1 MLRLKISFVLLLSVL
16 ALGACGT
23 ESPVS
28 GMPAGLDSLVSNT
41 VFEPQVTFLKN
52 GTLVMTWRER
62 TESGSDIFAAAR
74 TSDGKFGLPVRV
86 NDEAGTVES
95 YAHDGMRA
103 SIAVGSGASIAIA
116 WADARAQIRAAISS
130 DGGLSFAPA
139 VRLDQAGKPAYRA
152 YPAISFDASGD
163 LHAIWIDSRFAEP
176 GAEEPAD
183 LYYAKLSDGSVAE
196 KNLTENQTPSICG
209 CCRTFISVE
218 NDFLTMTFRNT
229 TADGFRDP
237 ATITGTSNGAFSE
250 PQTAS
255 NPLWELRGCPMAGPI
270 VAGQEVLWTDGSTG
284 KMLAMVSSITA
295 PMARRVFSDAEQGE
309 WITRRPPRA
318 ITTVDGT
325 NSLLLVPGSPTSRLI
340 AKSGDNWKTVANDLP
355 PWAMS
360 GAHEDG
366 KLYLVGVLEGEFQFE
381 TYLFP

>member
-1 MLRLKISFVLLLSVL
+1 MLCLKIAFVLLLSAL
-16 ALGACGT
+16 TLGACDT
-23 ESPVS
+23 ESLVS
-28 GMPAGLDSLVSNT
+28 GVPAGLDSLVSNA
-41 VFEPQVTFLKN
+41 VFEPQVTFLKD
-52 GTLVMTWRER
+52 GTLLMTWRER

-74 TSDGKFGLPVRV
+74 TSDGTFGQPVRV
-86 NDEAGTVES
+86 NDEAGTVAS

-209 CCRTFISVE
+209 CCRTFINVE

-270 VAGQEVLWTDGSTG
+270 VAGQEVLWNDGSTG

-381 TYLFP
+381 TYMFP